1 MNFGRHLKMRTIR
14 KYFYRLG
21 GTLTHD
27 GSLSTFRHAS
37 FGRSAVSRSEVGSTF
52 VLNECENLFL
62 LDELFLGHLKSM
74 GPSSID
80 AEIRSL
86 GPSAGGDVKLVEAFM
101 LFLEYQLQLRR
112 DFEFTEGVMG
122 LFLKVYYILIH
133 IQILLLGSNFQA
145 GGGSGQTQFEDFRP

>member
-1 MNFGRHLKMRTIR
+1 
-14 KYFYRLG
+14 
-21 GTLTHD
+21 
-27 GSLSTFRHAS
+27 
-37 FGRSAVSRSEVGSTF
+37 
-52 VLNECENLFL
+52 
-62 LDELFLGHLKSM
+62 M

-101 LFLEYQLQLRR
+101 LFLEYQLQSRR

-133 IQILLLGSNFQA
+133 IQTLLLVSNFQA
-145 GGGSGQTQFEDFRP
+145 GGGAKPNLKILDHNFVRWCIFFNKIYPRFS

>member
-1 MNFGRHLKMRTIR
+1 
-14 KYFYRLG
+14 
-21 GTLTHD
+21 
-27 GSLSTFRHAS
+27 
-37 FGRSAVSRSEVGSTF
+37 
-52 VLNECENLFL
+52 
-62 LDELFLGHLKSM
+62 M

-86 GPSAGGDVKLVEAFM
+86 GPSAGGDVKFVEAFM
-101 LFLEYQLQLRR
+101 LFLEYQLQSRR

-145 GGGSGQTQFEDFRP
+145 GGFKILGHNFVRLCIFQQNLSKIVVE